1 MFASELDDIF
11 NAPKNSKAV
20 ITMSTLD
27 KISKDNPNHFYHKYK
42 KDRTDFMGVLNSA
55 ARASNNEELSE
66 DDVAMV
72 ANAVKFLQANNIDL
86 KDSSKIVEVMTAV
99 DVNGVNIFQD
109 FMEKQPKTSLLAT
122 KEGTYTNPED
132 VITKLKFVLDKYNK
146 E

>member
-1 MFASELDDIF
+1 
-11 NAPKNSKAV
+11 
-20 ITMSTLD
+20 
-27 KISKDNPNHFYHKYK
+27 
-42 KDRTDFMGVLNSA
+42 MGVLNSA
-55 ARASNNEELSE
+55 IRSSNNEEMSE
-66 DDVAMV
+66 DDVAML

-99 DVNGVNIFQD
+99 DANGVNIFQD
-109 FMEKQPKTSLLAT
+109 FMENQPKTSLLAA